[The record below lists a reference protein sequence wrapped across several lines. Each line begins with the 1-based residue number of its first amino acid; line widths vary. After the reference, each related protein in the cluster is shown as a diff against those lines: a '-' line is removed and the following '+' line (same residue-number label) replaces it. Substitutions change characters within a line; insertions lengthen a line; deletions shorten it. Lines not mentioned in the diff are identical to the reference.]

1 MPEVPAEPEPFVPI
15 RHTVTGE
22 VTTTGY
28 NAAALSILLQD
39 GFVEAPGCVCR
50 ATAPVT
56 ERRHGPA
63 PEPATCSSSV
73 LLCTWTEPAVG
84 RSADG
89 TPDWPGRP
97 FRHGP

>member
-1 MPEVPAEPEPFVPI
+1 MPI
-15 RHTVTGE
+15 RHIVTGE

-39 GFVEAPGCVCR
+39 GFAEAPGCACR
-50 ATAPVT
+50 ATDPGT
-56 ERRHGPA
+56 ERTHGPA
-63 PEPATCSSSV
+63 PEPATCSSSGIP
-73 LLCTWTEPAVG
+73 CTRTEPAVG

-89 TPDWPGRP
+89 TPGWPGRP